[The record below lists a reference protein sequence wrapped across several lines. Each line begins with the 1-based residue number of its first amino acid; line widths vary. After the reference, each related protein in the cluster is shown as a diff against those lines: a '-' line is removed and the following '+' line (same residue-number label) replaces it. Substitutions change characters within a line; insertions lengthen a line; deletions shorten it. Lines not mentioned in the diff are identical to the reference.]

1 MRRCNPFLNIL
12 IGLAIC
18 LVTGAAWADDVVALT
33 VWGSTNHPDN
43 PSSISINNGS
53 FVKTFTDDATFNNV
67 TVTDDGT
74 GAGTITIAQGDI
86 QFAPSSDMFF
96 GFTFNE
102 QLRAQ
107 SDLNGTYDRNS
118 GSATAA
124 VNIDLK
130 ITSNAPGFNN
140 NTCVLPQITINATT
154 DNGVAYSGGAGTLV
168 DNTFAVGSFAHGSC
182 GSFFLIGDYADRI
195 NAQLHLPSPSG
206 NVVTLANS
214 MNPALPP

>member
-1 MRRCNPFLNIL
+1 VAL
-12 IGLAIC
+12 
-18 LVTGAAWADDVVALT
+18 ADDTVVLT

-43 PSSISINNGS
+43 PSSISVNNGQ
-53 FVKTFTDDATFNNV
+53 FAKTFTDDSAFNNV
-67 TVTDDGT
+67 TVTDDGS
-74 GAGTITIAQGDI
+74 GAGAVFIAQGDI
-86 QFAPSSDMFF
+86 QFAPSSDTFF

-118 GSATAA
+118 GSATAS
-124 VNIDLK
+124 VLVDLK

-140 NTCVLPQITINATT
+140 NTCILPAIAINAAT
-154 DNGVAYSGGAGTLV
+154 DTGVPYSGGAGTLV
-168 DNTFAVGSFAHGSC
+168 DNAFAVGQFAHGSC

-195 NAQLHLPSPSG
+195 NGQLHLPAAAG
-206 NVVTLANS
+206 TNALTLANS